1 MSDTIGWMTD
11 GYVTST
17 TVEGRTYRVRHLPL
31 LDQLAE
37 VMEPGGIGADGH
49 RVPASAPPARLDALD
64 RYLAITYGVH
74 VRLLDAGVR
83 LERDLKVNMR
93 RLVGVH
99 WNDEELRRL
108 DRETNRWLIWCRVL
122 TGWETPAFIP
132 NAKCPACGMRGTL
145 RVRLD
150 RATACCVEPGC
161 DAVWNQDTI
170 KLLADHIRISTSGVV
185 ASAASR

>member
-1 MSDTIGWMTD
+1 MTD
-11 GYVTST
+11 GYITST
-17 TVEGRTYRVRHLPL
+17 IVSGRTFRVRHLPL

-49 RVPASAPPARLDALD
+49 RVPASAPPARIDAID

-74 VRLLDAGVR
+74 VRLVGSGVR
-83 LERDLKVNMR
+83 LARDLKVDMR
-93 RLVGVH
+93 RLVGIP
-99 WNDEELRRL
+99 WTEDELRGL
-108 DRETNRWLIWCRVL
+108 DRDADRWLTWCRVL
-122 TGWETPAFIP
+122 TGWDSPPFIP

-161 DAVWNQDTI
+161 NATWSPDVIN
-170 KLLADHIRISTSGVV
+170 LLAEYIRLSTGGVDPSRAV
-185 ASAASR
+185 ATSST